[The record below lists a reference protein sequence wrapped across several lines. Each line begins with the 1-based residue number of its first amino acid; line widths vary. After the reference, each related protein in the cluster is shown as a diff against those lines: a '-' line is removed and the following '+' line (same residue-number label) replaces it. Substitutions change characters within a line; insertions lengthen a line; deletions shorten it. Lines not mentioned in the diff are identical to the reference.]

1 MNDSDSKNEEGFQDN
16 NFGQGPKWDLFRYF
30 LAVAKSSSIS
40 GAAQMLRES
49 APTVSRRLRE
59 LERHFSASLFTRGP
73 GKLTLTPAG
82 EQLLERLSQIERDM
96 RTITDD
102 LADVRD
108 TLKGRV
114 KLTAPRGFGKAVLFQ
129 CLGELREVLP
139 EIEYTTIFKTKKLN
153 MRNREADIAIR
164 IGDPGDSDMIAQKV
178 GATKFGLFA
187 SDSYLDRRGAPSS
200 VNDLSR
206 HDFIDLEGGASLTQI
221 AETRRL
227 IPDLKPGLTVDCI
240 LLQAHSTAQGL
251 GFAPLPKY
259 MAATYPELVEIL
271 PGTLTSERD
280 VWVLTHPD
288 TSGSACVRATL
299 KHLILATQTA
309 LTE

>member
-1 MNDSDSKNEEGFQDN
+1 MTDTDSNSEAGHHDDGF
-16 NFGQGPKWDLFRYF
+16 GRGPKWDLFRYF
-30 LAVAKSSSIS
+30 LAVAKSSSVN

-59 LERHFSASLFTRGP
+59 LERHFSASLFNRGP

-82 EQLLERLSQIERDM
+82 EDLMGRLSQIDRDM

-114 KLTAPRGFGKAVLFQ
+114 TITTPRGFGKAVLFQ

-139 EIEYTTIFKTKKLN
+139 EIEYTTIFRTKKLN

-164 IGDPGDSDMIAQKV
+164 IGDPGDNEMIAQKV
-178 GATKFGLFA
+178 GAIKFGLFA
-187 SDSYLDRRGAPSS
+187 SDRYLARRGAPATVSE
-200 VNDLSR
+200 LSR
-206 HDFIDLEGGASLTQI
+206 HDFIDLEGGANLPQI

-251 GFAPLPKY
+251 GFAPLPTY

-271 PGTLTSERD
+271 PGALTSERD

-288 TSGSACVRATL
+288 AGGSACVRATL

-309 LTE
+309 LTA